1 MAECDKTI
9 SIITQCFLRGFWAV
23 DQSAATRA
31 NAEARLA
38 EVLPSWP
45 YLFFGYFFFLL
56 FRPLIFCSLCRLKM
70 LKAPTRRATR
80 TVVMM
85 MMKLAP
91 IVITQRRCETRVE
104 FKAMY
109 IRSLSVPVPKLFFP
123 RRFHVV
129 DLREMFCLYA
139 CTMVE

>member
-45 YLFFGYFFFLL
+45 YLFFWLFFLFAFSAFDIL
-56 FRPLIFCSLCRLKM
+56 LLM
-70 LKAPTRRATR
+70 
-80 TVVMM
+80 
-85 MMKLAP
+85 
-91 IVITQRRCETRVE
+91 
-104 FKAMY
+104 
-109 IRSLSVPVPKLFFP
+109 
-123 RRFHVV
+123 
-129 DLREMFCLYA
+129 
-139 CTMVE
+139 